1 MTTSAGVGIGAV
13 FRPSID
19 PARLAGAARAA
30 DAAGLDELWLWE
42 DCFLAGGI
50 SAAAIALA
58 NSETLTVGLGVLPVP
73 MRNVAVTAMEIAT
86 LDRAYP
92 GRVRVGLGHGVQDWM
107 AQIGEKVAS
116 PMTLLREY
124 VTVLSGLLAGER
136 VTFDGRYV
144 TISDVGLDWP
154 PSSTIGLLIGAERP
168 RTLELSGEIG
178 SGTVITGGTSPDE
191 LRAAGRHID
200 AGRAKSAAS
209 HMHSTVVYLICGT
222 GSDAAQQARDE
233 VEFWKLDPSEDRAV
247 HGSAEDIAAGTR
259 RWIDAGADTIVFQP
273 RADADFD
280 AFVDVIGRQVRP
292 LIAGAQPTAAR
303 PASRRATGNRNG
315 EQDT

>member
-1 MTTSAGVGIGAV
+1 
-13 FRPSID
+13 
-19 PARLAGAARAA
+19 
-30 DAAGLDELWLWE
+30 
-42 DCFLAGGI
+42 
-50 SAAAIALA
+50 
-58 NSETLTVGLGVLPVP
+58 
-73 MRNVAVTAMEIAT
+73 
-86 LDRAYP
+86 
-92 GRVRVGLGHGVQDWM
+92 M

-116 PMTLLREY
+116 PMTLLREH
-124 VTVLSGLLAGER
+124 VTVLSALLAGER

-154 PSSTIGLLIGAERP
+154 PSSAIDLLIGAERP

-200 AGRAKSAAS
+200 AGRAKSPAS
-209 HMHSTVVYLICGT
+209 REHSTVVYLICGT
-222 GSDAAQQARDE
+222 GSDAAQQAHDE

-247 HGSAEDIAAGTR
+247 HGSAEDIAAGTG

-292 LIAGAQPTAAR
+292 LITGPQPTAAR

>member
-1 MTTSAGVGIGAV
+1 VTTDARRVRVGAV
-13 FRPSID
+13 FRPQTA
-19 PARLAGAARAA
+19 PERLAAAASAA
-30 DAAGLDELWLWE
+30 DDAGLDELWLWE

-58 NSETLTVGLGVLPVP
+58 NSETLTVGVGVMPVP

-92 GRVRVGLGHGVQDWM
+92 GRIRIGLGHGVQDWM

-124 VTVLSGLLAGER
+124 VPVLSSLLRGGR

-144 TISDVGLDWP
+144 KLADVGLDWP
-154 PSSTIGLLIGAERP
+154 GRTSIELLIGAERP

-178 SGTVITGGTSPDE
+178 SGTVITGGTSPDG
-191 LRAAGRHID
+191 LREALAHV
-200 AGRAKSAAS
+200 ATGRAKSDAS
-209 HMHSTVVYLICGT
+209 VAHSTVVYLICGT
-222 GSDAAQQARDE
+222 GPDAARQAHDE
-233 VEFWKLDPSEDRAV
+233 VAYWKLNPADDRAV
-247 HGSAEDIAAGTR
+247 YGSPKDIAAGAT

-273 RADADFD
+273 PAGVDIEE
-280 AFVDVIGRQVRP
+280 FVDVIGRVKP
-292 LIAGAQPTAAR
+292 MIAAR
-303 PASRRATGNRNG
+303 
-315 EQDT
+315 